1 MTEAENSLVGALVVT
16 HGQLGQELVSAAQAI
31 VGEISYIAAVSIG
44 WNDDVDESKKK
55 IEQAVAE
62 VDQGKGVIIL
72 TDMFGGTP
80 SNLSLPL
87 LKRNEVDIVTGVN
100 LPMVIKV
107 ANQPGT
113 GSLSE
118 LVTKVKKQGQSH
130 ISIASE
136 LLGE

>member
-1 MTEAENSLVGALVVT
+1 MRAEDSLVGALVVT
-16 HGQLGQELVSAAQAI
+16 HGQLGQELVGAAQAI
-31 VGEISYIAAVSIG
+31 VGEISYIVAVSIG
-44 WNDDVDESKKK
+44 WNDDVNESKKK
-55 IEQAVAE
+55 IEQAVQE

-72 TDMFGGTP
+72 TDMLGGTP

-87 LKRNEVDIVTGVN
+87 LKRNEVEIVTGVN
-100 LPMVIKV
+100 LPMVIKL
-107 ANQPGT
+107 ANQSGSD
-113 GSLSE
+113 SLSE